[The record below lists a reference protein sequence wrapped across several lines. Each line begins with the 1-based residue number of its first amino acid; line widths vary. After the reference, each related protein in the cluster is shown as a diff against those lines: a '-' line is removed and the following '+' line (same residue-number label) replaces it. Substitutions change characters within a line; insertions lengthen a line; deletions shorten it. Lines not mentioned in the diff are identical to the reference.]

1 MSELVTVR
9 IEDSVATITMNDGK
23 ANVLSPAMQRALH
36 RALDEAEAAGAIVV
50 LTGRAGR
57 FSGGFD
63 LSVMTSGGADA
74 VGMVGGGFE
83 LAARLLSFPRPV
95 VIACTGHAIAMG
107 AFLLLAGDYRI
118 GADGPHRITAN
129 EVAIGLTVPRAA
141 LVLCRER
148 LAPKAL
154 TRVTLLAEVFSP
166 DGAAGVGFLD
176 RVVPAAELADA
187 ARSVAAEFAK
197 LDATAHA
204 ATKRRARE
212 RFLGELRAAIAAD
225 DAELRALLGTPA

>member
-1 MSELVTVR
+1 MSALVTLHL
-9 IEDSVATITMNDGK
+9 EDSVATITMDDGK
-23 ANVLSPAMQRALH
+23 ANALSPAMQKEIH

-50 LTGRAGR
+50 LGGREGR

-63 LSVMTSGGADA
+63 LSVMTGGGDDA
-74 VGMVGGGFE
+74 IRMVCGGFE

-95 VIACTGHAIAMG
+95 IIACSGHAIAMG

-118 GADGPHRITAN
+118 GAAGPHRITAN
-129 EVAIGLTVPRAA
+129 EVAIGLTLPRAA

-148 LAPKAL
+148 LAPNAF

-166 DGAAGVGFLD
+166 ERAEAVGFLD
-176 RVVPAAELADA
+176 RVVPAAELLDA

-197 LDATAHA
+197 LDATAH
-204 ATKRRARE
+204 TGSKRRARE
-212 RFLGELRAAIAAD
+212 AFLGSLREAIAAD
-225 DAELRALLGTPA
+225 EAELRALIGR